1 MKIDIGN
8 SPCSWGVEFADD
20 PRNPSWE
27 QVLDECRDSGYKG
40 IELGPVGFLP
50 ENPEILGEALN
61 ETDLELIGGVGFQ
74 PFHEPKKWKDVLDG
88 SIRTC
93 RALNSLGG
101 KYLVI
106 IDSISP
112 KRAPTAGRPEAA
124 IQMDKNEWQTFIG
137 HIEDLSKLAVEEYN
151 LTPCIHAHAGGY
163 MEFEYEL
170 DRLLNEID
178 ENLLKICLDT
188 GHCTYAGFDPVS
200 FMKRY
205 IDRIAYMHFK
215 DTDPKVKKMVIENKT
230 GFYDACAKGLFCT
243 LGKGEVDFEGVRDT
257 LINNGY
263 SGWCTVEQ
271 DCDPQ
276 GDNSPINDAKLNR
289 DYLMKIGF

>member
-1 MKIDIGN
+1 MNIDIGN

-61 ETDLELIGGVGFQ
+61 ERDLELIGGVVFQ

-124 IQMDKNEWQTFIG
+124 IQMDKNEW
-137 HIEDLSKLAVEEYN
+137 H
-151 LTPCIHAHAGGY
+151 
-163 MEFEYEL
+163 
-170 DRLLNEID
+170 
-178 ENLLKICLDT
+178 
-188 GHCTYAGFDPVS
+188 TY
-200 FMKRY
+200 
-205 IDRIAYMHFK
+205 
-215 DTDPKVKKMVIENKT
+215 
-230 GFYDACAKGLFCT
+230 
-243 LGKGEVDFEGVRDT
+243 
-257 LINNGY
+257 
-263 SGWCTVEQ
+263 
-271 DCDPQ
+271 
-276 GDNSPINDAKLNR
+276 
-289 DYLMKIGF
+289 